1 MIFKNDLVSYFGSM
15 KAFVF
20 IYFLIVTD
28 LYVLIFDSCVNQGF
42 PVIQVVFCFVLFLF
56 LFSHYCSFIFPEKR

>member
-15 KAFVF
+15 KTFMF

-42 PVIQVVFCFVLFLF
+42 PVIQCF
-56 LFSHYCSFIFPEKR
+56 FIFVSVFSLLLFYLS